1 MPDFAT
7 VVERFLDESF
17 ALDPVDATTVG
28 RHEHDDRWP
37 DLSEG
42 GRIARLG
49 FCDRWSSELT
59 GIDDAT
65 WSADEQ
71 IDRDR
76 LLLFLES
83 TRFAAAELRPESWD
97 PLDLVYLL
105 GSGLFALLSREFAPL
120 AVRLGSVAGRLSG
133 IPEVLAAARA
143 QLGGLDG
150 RPVSRLHTE
159 TALADFPGVVDLAHA
174 AVATAE
180 AAAPDDPEV
189 ATLLPRLRAAAGRA
203 EAAVDSFLA
212 HLESVV
218 LPASE
223 GEGRLGRDLYAR
235 RLQHLM
241 ADPSLTPERV
251 LAEAERAFDAVR
263 AAMVRLSR
271 ELWPTWRPAEAPP
284 SDEGR
289 LVRGVLDAIA
299 ADHPTAD
306 ALLDECRSALRG
318 IEAFC
323 QRRDVIGLASEP
335 LEIAWTP
342 RFLRSFAN
350 AMLDAPG
357 PFDRAERTFFFI
369 TPPDVD
375 WPPERRE
382 SYLREQNRRQLAIVT
397 IHEAVPGHY
406 LQISYGNRAPS
417 RVRSV
422 FGDSMYAEGW
432 AVYVTQVMIDLGFAA
447 DDPALMLAHWK
458 YFLRAATNA
467 ILDVRTHTAG
477 LTEAE
482 AIELMVVGAFQEEAE
497 AHAKWRRARLTS
509 AQLSTYF
516 VGSMAFWDLERAVR
530 VQRAA
535 ASGVEDAAAAV
546 PQPQI
551 VGGLGETPGFRYR
564 AHLESVIS
572 TGNLP
577 LPLLRRAIAGG

>member
-1 MPDFAT
+1 
-7 VVERFLDESF
+7 
-17 ALDPVDATTVG
+17 
-28 RHEHDDRWP
+28 
-37 DLSEG
+37 
-42 GRIARLG
+42 
-49 FCDRWSSELT
+49 
-59 GIDDAT
+59 
-65 WSADEQ
+65 
-71 IDRDR
+71 
-76 LLLFLES
+76 
-83 TRFAAAELRPESWD
+83 
-97 PLDLVYLL
+97 
-105 GSGLFALLSREFAPL
+105 
-120 AVRLGSVAGRLSG
+120 
-133 IPEVLAAARA
+133 
-143 QLGGLDG
+143 
-150 RPVSRLHTE
+150 
-159 TALADFPGVVDLAHA
+159 
-174 AVATAE
+174 
-180 AAAPDDPEV
+180 
-189 ATLLPRLRAAAGRA
+189 
-203 EAAVDSFLA
+203 
-212 HLESVV
+212 
-218 LPASE
+218 
-223 GEGRLGRDLYAR
+223 
-235 RLQHLM
+235 
-241 ADPSLTPERV
+241 V

-306 ALLDECRSALRG
+306 TLLDECRSALRR

-323 QRRDVIGLASEP
+323 QARDVIGLASEP

-375 WPPERRE
+375 WPPERTE

-406 LQISYGNRAPS
+406 LQIAYGNRAPS

-422 FGDSMYAEGW
+422 FGDSLYAEGW

-447 DDPALMLAHWK
+447 DDPALLLAHWK

-482 AIELMVVGAFQEEAE
+482 AIELMVVDAFQEEAE

-535 ASGVEDAAAAV
+535 ASGVEDPAAAV
-546 PQPQI
+546 PRSRI

-577 LPLLRRAIAGG
+577 LPLLRRVIVGG